1 MALGMPS
8 RLDAVSAKIGRIRSV
23 QPGLMAGA
31 GEPRRADRIPAT
43 KVPCRQAALP
53 AWVQLTRAGPGN
65 LSKMSTGEIGM
76 LKGDGAVD
84 EPDLH
89 FGLTGA
95 ARHERSQIDQV
106 QSLHGR

>member
-1 MALGMPS
+1 MF
-8 RLDAVSAKIGRIRSV
+8 
-23 QPGLMAGA
+23 
-31 GEPRRADRIPAT
+31 
-43 KVPCRQAALP
+43 
-53 AWVQLTRAGPGN
+53 
-65 LSKMSTGEIGM
+65 TGKIGM